1 MKNKSILMLA
11 ALTSLSA
18 MTVFNVQAKNNFG
31 QAWRSMPSAAADQV
45 RIVYYRSSDAVGNT
59 PAHIYVDGEFQASL
73 LAGGY
78 STFCLNPGVHSL
90 GSFTND
96 APSYQ
101 GKQQQPWRDNLAAG
115 KTYYIRAS
123 LDGSG
128 RPLVTSASD
137 AQQQLVGTRQQTHL
151 LSRASSVVTCREGTT
166 QFYDNYAFSSD
177 LLFKFASANSDDISD
192 EGRKA
197 IQQFTAMLQRQ
208 SNSQAHIVVTGF
220 TDPIG
225 DENSNMK
232 LGQRR
237 ADAIKRL
244 LVNNG
249 LSGANISS
257 QSMGESQVTK
267 QCQGSRKEQVACYA
281 NERRVVISVENK

>member
-11 ALTSLSA
+11 AFASLSV
-18 MTVFNVQAKNNFG
+18 MTAFNAQAQNNFG
-31 QAWRSMPSAAADQV
+31 QVWRSMPAAANDQV
-45 RIVYYRSSDAVGNT
+45 RVVYYRPVDAAGNS
-59 PAHIYVDGEFQASL
+59 PAHIYVDGEFQTAL
-73 LAGGY
+73 LPGSY
-78 STFCLNPGVHSL
+78 SAFCLNPGVHSL

-123 LDGSG
+123 LDGTG

-137 AQQQLVGTRQQTHL
+137 AQQQLVGTRQQIHL
-151 LSRASSVVTCREGTT
+151 LSRASSVIACQQGTT
-166 QFYDNYAFSSD
+166 QSYDNYEFSSD
-177 LLFKFASANSDDISD
+177 LLFNFASANSDDISA
-192 EGRKA
+192 EGRDA
-197 IQQFTAMLQRQ
+197 IQQFTAMLKRQ
-208 SNSQAHIVVTGF
+208 ANSQARIVVTGF

-225 DENSNMK
+225 DENNNVQ

-237 ADAIKRL
+237 ADAIKKL

-249 LSGANISS
+249 LSSANISS
-257 QSMGESQVTK
+257 QSMGESQVSK
-267 QCQGSRKEQVACYA
+267 QCQGTRKEQVACYA
-281 NERRVVISVENK
+281 SERRVIISVENK

>member
-11 ALTSLSA
+11 AFASLSA
-18 MTVFNVQAKNNFG
+18 MTVFNVQAENNFG
-31 QAWRSMPSAAADQV
+31 QAWRSMPAAASDQV
-45 RIVYYRSSDAVGNT
+45 RIVYYRPVEAVGNS
-59 PAHIYVDGEFQASL
+59 PAHIYVDGEFQTAL
-73 LAGGY
+73 LAGGF
-78 STFCLNPGVHSL
+78 STFCLTPGVHSL

-101 GKQQQPWRDNLAAG
+101 GKEQQPWRDNLAAG

-151 LSRASSVVTCREGTT
+151 LSRASSVINCQEGTT
-166 QFYDNYAFSSD
+166 QSYDNYEFSSD
-177 LLFKFASANSDDISD
+177 LLFKFASANSNDISD
-192 EGRKA
+192 DGRNA
-197 IQQFTAMLQRQ
+197 IQQFAAMLKRQ
-208 SNSQAHIVVTGF
+208 SNSQAHIIVTGF

-225 DENSNMK
+225 DENSNLK
-232 LGQRR
+232 LGQHR
-237 ADAIKRL
+237 ADAIKKL

-249 LSGANISS
+249 ISGANIST

-267 QCQGSRKEQVACYA
+267 QCQGTRKETVACYA

>member
-11 ALTSLSA
+11 AFASLSVTTA
-18 MTVFNVQAKNNFG
+18 FNVQAKENFG
-31 QAWRSMPSAAADQV
+31 QAWRSMPAAASDQV
-45 RIVYYRSSDAVGNT
+45 RVVYYRPADAAGNS
-59 PAHIYVDGEFQASL
+59 PAHIYVDGEFQTAL
-73 LAGGY
+73 LPGSY
-78 STFCLNPGVHSL
+78 NTFCLNPGVHSL

-123 LDGSG
+123 LDGTG

-137 AQQQLVGTRQQTHL
+137 AQQQLVGTRQQIHL
-151 LSRASSVVTCREGTT
+151 LSRASSVVTCQQGTT
-166 QFYDNYAFSSD
+166 QSYDNYEFSSD
-177 LLFKFASANSDDISD
+177 LLFKFASANSDDISM
-192 EGRKA
+192 EGRNA
-197 IQQFTAMLQRQ
+197 IQQFASMLKGQ
-208 SNSQAHIVVTGF
+208 SNHQAHIVVTGF

-225 DENSNMK
+225 DEYINMQ

-237 ADAIKRL
+237 ADAIKKL

-281 NERRVVISVENK
+281 SERRVIISVENK

>member
-11 ALTSLSA
+11 SLASMA
-18 MTVFNVQAKNNFG
+18 VTAAFNVQAQNNFG
-31 QAWRSMPSAAADQV
+31 QVWRSMPAAAADQV
-45 RIVYYRSSDAVGNT
+45 RVVYYRPADASGHA
-59 PAHIYVDGEFQASL
+59 PAHIYVDGEFQTAL
-73 LAGGY
+73 LPGSY
-78 STFCLNPGVHSL
+78 SAFCLNPGVHSL

-123 LDGSG
+123 LDETG
-128 RPLVTSASD
+128 RPLVTSVSE
-137 AQQQLVGTRQQTHL
+137 AQQQLVGTRQQIHL
-151 LSRASSVVTCREGTT
+151 LSRASSVVACQQGTT
-166 QFYDNYAFSSD
+166 QSYDNYEFSSD
-177 LLFKFASANSDDISD
+177 LLFNFASANSDDISS
-192 EGRKA
+192 EGRRA
-197 IQQFTAMLQRQ
+197 IQEFSAMLKRQ
-208 SNSQAHIVVTGF
+208 SHHQAHIVVTGF

-225 DENSNMK
+225 DENNNMK

-237 ADAIKRL
+237 ADAIKNL

-257 QSMGESQVTK
+257 QSMGESQVSK
-267 QCQGSRKEQVACYA
+267 LCQGSRKEQVACYA
-281 NERRVVISVENK
+281 SERRVIISVENK

>member
-1 MKNKSILMLA
+1 MKNKNILMMA
-11 ALTSLSA
+11 AFASLSV
-18 MTVFNVQAKNNFG
+18 MTVFNAQAQNNFG
-31 QAWRSMPSAAADQV
+31 QVWRSMPAVASDQV
-45 RIVYYRSSDAVGNT
+45 RVVYYRPADATGNS
-59 PAHIYVDGEFQASL
+59 PAHIYVDGEFQTAL

-78 STFCLNPGVHSL
+78 STFCLKPGVHSL

-123 LDGSG
+123 LDNSG

-137 AQQQLVGTRQQTHL
+137 AQQQLVGTRQQIHL
-151 LSRASSVVTCREGTT
+151 LSRASSVVACQQGTT
-166 QFYDNYAFSSD
+166 QSYDNYEFASD
-177 LLFKFASANSDDISD
+177 LLFNFGSANSDDISN
-192 EGRKA
+192 EGRNA
-197 IQQFTAMLQRQ
+197 IQQFTAMLKRQ
-208 SNSQAHIVVTGF
+208 SNTQAHIVVTGF

-225 DENSNMK
+225 DENNNMK

-237 ADAIKRL
+237 ADAIKNL

-249 LSGANISS
+249 LSSANISS
-257 QSMGESQVTK
+257 QSMGESQVSK

-281 NERRVVISVENK
+281 NERRVIISVEVN

>member
-1 MKNKSILMLA
+1 MKNKYILMLA
-11 ALTSLSA
+11 ACASLA
-18 MTVFNVQAKNNFG
+18 AFNVQANNNFG
-31 QAWRSMPSAAADQV
+31 QAWRSMPAAAADQV
-45 RIVYYRSSDAVGNT
+45 RVIYYRPVDAVGNS
-59 PAHIYVDGEFQASL
+59 PANIYVDGEFQASL

-78 STFCLNPGVHSL
+78 STFCLNAGAHSL
-90 GSFTND
+90 GSFTHD
-96 APSYQ
+96 APSYL

-151 LSRASSVVTCREGTT
+151 ISRASSVIACKEGTA
-166 QFYDNYAFSSD
+166 QSYDNYEFSSD

-197 IQQFTAMLQRQ
+197 IQQFTTMLKRQ
-208 SNSQAHIVVTGF
+208 SNTQPHIVVTGF

-225 DENSNMK
+225 DEDSNMK

-237 ADAIKRL
+237 ADAIKKL
-244 LVNNG
+244 LVSNG
-249 LSGANISS
+249 LFSANITS
-257 QSMGESQVTK
+257 QSMGESQVSK
-267 QCQGSRKEQVACYA
+267 QCQGTRNELVTCYA
-281 NERRVVISVENK
+281 KERRVIISVENK

>member
-11 ALTSLSA
+11 AFASLSV
-18 MTVFNVQAKNNFG
+18 MTAFNAQAQNNFG
-31 QAWRSMPSAAADQV
+31 QVWRSMPAAANDQV
-45 RIVYYRSSDAVGNT
+45 RVVYYRPVDAAGNS
-59 PAHIYVDGEFQASL
+59 PAHIYVDGEFQTAL
-73 LAGGY
+73 LPGSY
-78 STFCLNPGVHSL
+78 SAFCLNPGVHSL

-123 LDGSG
+123 LDGTG

-137 AQQQLVGTRQQTHL
+137 AQQQLVGTRQQIHL
-151 LSRASSVVTCREGTT
+151 LSRASSVIACQQGTM
-166 QFYDNYAFSSD
+166 QSYDNYEFSSD
-177 LLFKFASANSDDISD
+177 LLFNFASANSDDISA
-192 EGRKA
+192 EGRDA
-197 IQQFTAMLQRQ
+197 IQQFTAMLKRQ
-208 SNSQAHIVVTGF
+208 ANSQARIVVTGF

-225 DENSNMK
+225 DENSNMQ

-237 ADAIKRL
+237 SDAIKKL

-249 LSGANISS
+249 LSSANISS
-257 QSMGESQVTK
+257 QSMGESQVSK
-267 QCQGSRKEQVACYA
+267 QCQGTRKEQVACYA
-281 NERRVVISVENK
+281 SERRVIISVENK

>member
-1 MKNKSILMLA
+1 MKNKTILMLA
-11 ALTSLSA
+11 AFASLSA
-18 MTVFNVQAKNNFG
+18 ITAFNAHAKNNFG
-31 QAWRSMPSAAADQV
+31 QAWRSMPAAAAEQV
-45 RIVYYRSSDAVGNT
+45 RVVYYRPAVDIGNS
-59 PAHIYVDGEFQASL
+59 PAHIYVDGEFQTAL

-90 GSFTND
+90 ASFTND

-128 RPLVTSASD
+128 RPLVTSETE

-151 LSRASSVVTCREGTT
+151 LSRTSSVVACQAGTT
-166 QFYDNYAFSSD
+166 LSYDNYEFSSD
-177 LLFKFASANSDDISD
+177 LLFNFASANSNDIST
-192 EGRKA
+192 EGRRA
-197 IQQFTAMLQRQ
+197 IQQFATMIKRQ
-208 SNSQAHIVVTGF
+208 SNNQPHIVVTGF

-225 DENSNMK
+225 DENGNMK
-232 LGQRR
+232 LGQLR
-237 ADAIKRL
+237 ADTIKKL

-249 LSGANISS
+249 IASASISS

-267 QCQGSRKEQVACYA
+267 QCQGSKKEQVACYA
-281 NERRVVISVENK
+281 NERRVIISVENK

>member
-1 MKNKSILMLA
+1 MKNKTILMLA
-11 ALTSLSA
+11 AFASLSA
-18 MTVFNVQAKNNFG
+18 MTVFNAQAQNNFG

-45 RIVYYRSSDAVGNT
+45 RIVYYRPSDAIGNQ
-59 PAHIYVDGEFQASL
+59 PAHIYVDGEFQTAL

-90 GSFTND
+90 ASFTND

-128 RPLVTSASD
+128 RPLVTSESD

-151 LSRASSVVTCREGTT
+151 LSRASSVVACQAGTT
-166 QFYDNYAFSSD
+166 HSYDNYEFSSD
-177 LLFKFASANSDDISD
+177 LLFNFASASSNDISS
-192 EGRKA
+192 EGRSA
-197 IQQFTAMLQRQ
+197 IQQFAAMIKRQ
-208 SNSQAHIVVTGF
+208 SNNQPHIVVTGF

-225 DENSNMK
+225 DENSNMR
-232 LGQRR
+232 LGQLR
-237 ADAIKRL
+237 ADAIKKL

-249 LSGANISS
+249 IAGANISS

-267 QCQGSRKEQVACYA
+267 QCQGSQKEQVACYA
-281 NERRVVISVENK
+281 SERRVIISVENK

>member
-1 MKNKSILMLA
+1 MKNKSMMILA
-11 ALTSLSA
+11 AFASLSV
-18 MTVFNVQAKNNFG
+18 MTVCNVQAQNNFG
-31 QAWRSMPSAAADQV
+31 QSWRSMPAAAADQV
-45 RIVYYRSSDAVGNT
+45 RIVYYRPADAVSNS
-59 PAHIYVDGEFQASL
+59 PANIYVDGEFQTSL

-78 STFCLNPGVHSL
+78 STFCLSPGVHSL

-128 RPLVTSASD
+128 RPLVTSTTD

-151 LSRASSVVTCREGTT
+151 LSRASSVVACQQGTT
-166 QFYDNYAFSSD
+166 QSYDNYTFSSD

-192 EGRKA
+192 EGRRA
-197 IQQFTAMLQRQ
+197 IQQFTAMLKQQ
-208 SNSQAHIVVTGF
+208 SNMQAHIVVSGF

-225 DENSNMK
+225 DEESNMK

-237 ADAIKRL
+237 ADAIKKL

-249 LSGANISS
+249 LSSANISS
-257 QSMGESQVTK
+257 QSMGESQVSK
-267 QCQGSRKEQVACYA
+267 QCQGTRKELVACYA
-281 NERRVVISVENK
+281 SERRVIISVENK